1 MKLLL
6 VEDDRKLAA
15 AVRRGLADAD
25 YAVDVAHDGNDGA
38 WMAEEGSYD
47 LVVLDLM
54 LPGMDG
60 QRICRRLR
68 DRDDWTPILFL
79 TARDG
84 DRDEADGLDA
94 GADDYLTKPFSFPVL
109 LARIRALLRRSTPGA
124 DGGPLVA
131 GDLELDHATR
141 RVRRGEVEITLTA
154 RQFDVLAFLMR
165 QPGQVLS
172 KDQILGGVWPFDFA
186 GDPNIVEVYV
196 RRLRTRIDE
205 PFGRAAIQTVRGAGY
220 RLARDGG

>member
-1 MKLLL
+1 
-6 VEDDRKLAA
+6 
-15 AVRRGLADAD
+15 
-25 YAVDVAHDGNDGA
+25 
-38 WMAEEGSYD
+38 MAQEGSYD

-60 QRICRRLR
+60 RRVCHHLR
-68 DRDDWTPILFL
+68 DRGDWTPILFL

-84 DRDEADGLDA
+84 DSDEADGLDA

-109 LARIRALLRRSTPGA
+109 LARVRALLRRSAAGS
-124 DGGPLVA
+124 DVGPVIV
-131 GDLELDHATR
+131 GDLELDDASR
-141 RVRRGEVEITLTA
+141 RVCRGGVEISLTA
-154 RQFDVLAFLMR
+154 RQFDVLSFLMR
-165 QPGQVLS
+165 HPGQVVS
-172 KDQILGGVWPFDFA
+172 KDQILQGVWPFDFA

-220 RLARDGG
+220 RVASDGG

>member
-6 VEDDRKLAA
+6 VDDDRKLAA
-15 AVRRGLADAD
+15 AVRRGLVDEG
-25 YAVDVAHDGNDGA
+25 YAVDVAHDGHDGV
-38 WMAEEGSYD
+38 WMAEEGNYD

-60 QRICRRLR
+60 QRICQRLR
-68 DRDDWTPILFL
+68 EHGDWTPILVL

-84 DRDEADGLDA
+84 DRNEADGLDA

-109 LARIRALLRRSTPGA
+109 LARIRALLRRAVTAG
-124 DGGPLVA
+124 DVGPVVA
-131 GDLELDHATR
+131 GDLRLELATR
-141 RVRRGEVEITLTA
+141 RVLRGDTEITLTA

-165 QPGQVLS
+165 RAGQVLS
-172 KDQILGGVWPFDFA
+172 KDQILQGVWPFDFA
-186 GDPNIVEVYV
+186 GDPNIVEVYI